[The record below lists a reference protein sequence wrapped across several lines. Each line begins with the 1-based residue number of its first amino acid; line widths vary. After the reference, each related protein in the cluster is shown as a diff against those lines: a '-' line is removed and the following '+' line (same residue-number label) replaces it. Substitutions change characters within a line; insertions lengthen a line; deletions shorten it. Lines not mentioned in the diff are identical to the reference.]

1 MKRFFILLALTAVIS
16 VIMVVRPRALSA
28 QDAAHSFKALQ
39 VITQRMFD
47 WFGTLLESTQNLAKA
62 EDRRRLI
69 EDLSRLSKA
78 MFDLEQDKRFLLL
91 ELQRSRLNVPAL
103 QQAIEDSERS
113 LAEVRER
120 LHRSGLSLREQF
132 RLAGRRCHY

>member
-16 VIMVVRPRALSA
+16 VIMVVRPRALAA

-39 VITQRMFD
+39 AITQRMFD

>member
-103 QQAIEDSERS
+103 RQAIEDSERS